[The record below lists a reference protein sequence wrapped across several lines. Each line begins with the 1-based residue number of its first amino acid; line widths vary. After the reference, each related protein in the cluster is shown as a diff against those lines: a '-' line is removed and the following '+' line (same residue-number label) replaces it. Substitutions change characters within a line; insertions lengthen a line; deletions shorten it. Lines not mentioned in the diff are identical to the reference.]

1 MCRLLGVVGASAGRL
16 ADLLATE
23 LPAFTELST
32 DHCDGWGVAHWHGD
46 ELRVDKEPT
55 SARTSVG
62 FTDALGRITTDAALL
77 HIRLA
82 NPGSPLVLANTHP
95 FRSATVAFAHNG
107 DFSPAGAIDELL
119 APPLLEAAVGTTD
132 SERFFLLVRQ
142 LLQRTDPATALSS
155 AAAAVRRRATRY
167 SGLNC
172 LLLTER
178 SLYAYA
184 DHDPDSAVSRRRGP
198 GFFPLNYLVEPGRVV
213 IASTGW
219 DQPTPPWNQLD
230 QRQVLEVRRSDLR
243 VSRHLARPGSPPVAS
258 RESARGIR

>member
-16 ADLLATE
+16 TELLATE
-23 LPAFTELST
+23 LPGFTELSAE
-32 DHCDGWGVAHWHGD
+32 HGDGWGVAHWHDG

-55 SARTSVG
+55 SARTSEG
-62 FTDALGRITTDAALL
+62 FTSALSRITTDAALL

-107 DFSPAGAIDELL
+107 DFSPADAVDD
-119 APPLLEAAVGTTD
+119 LLEPEMREAVAGTTD

-142 LLQRTDPATALSS
+142 FLRRTDPVTALSS
-155 AAAAVRRRATRY
+155 AAAEVRRHATRY

-172 LLLTER
+172 LLLTEQ
-178 SLYAYA
+178 SLFAYA

-198 GFFPLNYLVEPGRVV
+198 GFFPLNYLVEPDRVV
-213 IASTGW
+213 VASTGW
-219 DQPTPPWNQLD
+219 DQPTPPWHQLD
-230 QRQVLEVRRSDLR
+230 QRHVLEVRRSDLR
-243 VSRHLARPGSPPVAS
+243 VSRHLTRPELPPVAAV
-258 RESARGIR
+258 ESGVR